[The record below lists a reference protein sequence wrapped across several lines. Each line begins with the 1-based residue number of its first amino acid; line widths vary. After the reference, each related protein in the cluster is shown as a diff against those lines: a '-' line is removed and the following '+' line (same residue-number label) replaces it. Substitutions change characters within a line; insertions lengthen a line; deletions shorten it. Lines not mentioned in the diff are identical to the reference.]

1 MVGVFGSNVVVVN
14 VVVEIELL
22 LEELELLDELDELEL
37 ELELVDDGAVDVVP
51 GGLVVVGPA
60 VVLVVDPPRS
70 GGVSVYGGRSG
81 LPQRQRVTG

>member
-1 MVGVFGSNVVVVN
+1 M
-14 VVVEIELL
+14 
-22 LEELELLDELDELEL
+22 
-37 ELELVDDGAVDVVP
+37 DDGAVDVVP